1 MKRIH
6 ITIVPLMKKL
16 WPALFLL
23 LPFSG
28 FTQDTTII
36 EDSTI
41 EVVEEPDPKSYFTP
55 IDTGGWEKVAGRKV
69 PDSIIRRFQN
79 DVAFWYANRAL
90 PKKKVDEPSV
100 FLRVVQQP
108 WFRNLM
114 WLIIC
119 LAFGAV
125 LVWFLA
131 TSNVRLF
138 RKSPETIENF
148 TESITAENIFSIDY
162 EKEIEKA
169 SRQGAYRL
177 ATRLHYLQLLSIMA
191 SRALIRYK
199 QDATNSDYLFQ
210 LSGTDYYKPFFVL
223 TRHFEYIWYGQFEIS
238 AAGYAA
244 VQNDFVSFKKELA
257 S

>member
-1 MKRIH
+1 MKRMH
-6 ITIVPLMKKL
+6 LTIVPFMKKL
-16 WPALFLL
+16 WPVLFLL
-23 LPFSG
+23 LPLAAPA
-28 FTQDTTII
+28 QDTTII
-36 EDSTI
+36 EDSDI
-41 EVVEEPDPKSYFTP
+41 EVVEEPDPTTYFST
-55 IDTGGWEKVAGRKV
+55 IDSGAWEKVAERKV

-90 PKKKVDEPSV
+90 PKKKVEKPSM
-100 FLRVVQQP
+100 FLRLVQEQ

-125 LVWFLA
+125 LIWFLA

-138 RKSPETIENF
+138 RKPPETIENF
-148 TESITAENIFSIDY
+148 TDTITAENIFSIDY

-169 SRQGAYRL
+169 SRQGAFRL

-191 SRALIRYK
+191 SRELIRYK

-210 LSGTDYYKPFFVL
+210 LAGTTYYKPFFVL
-223 TRHFEYIWYGQFEIS
+223 TRHFEYIWYGQFEVS
-238 AAGYAA
+238 APLYAA

-257 S
+257 I